1 MKNKHQIEELYL
13 KYYPELMV
21 YGKTL
26 TTNQQLIE
34 DTIQDLFLTLWQ
46 KSQSLMFK
54 NSIEN
59 YIFISFRNNLIRKIK
74 KEQTIRIKQQLFI
87 LPDSDNTFI
96 EAKEEILNDFLQK
109 LPARQKEVL
118 FLRFYK
124 NKSFLEIAELLG
136 ISYQVARN
144 FSYRAIKQLKRKFSE
159 IRVEDLS
166 PFLLF
171 LLHY

>member
-1 MKNKHQIEELYL
+1 MKNKHQIESLYL